1 MAWKYLLEFLKVFVR
16 GLGGIF
22 YNGGSNGSKGGI
34 FGGIAEMFN
43 FEEYGI
49 VFDAFKL
56 EDPST
61 GDWIIMIGGV
71 ALAVLLVLALITLI
85 IILIVKFFRRLFSK
99 ETNQDLIGEIARLRA
114 ELKRS
119 EKNRDRLFQ
128 LKVQGKEGTLSSYA
142 LEDDIAIANAAA
154 IANKNN
160 VGNSSSLEQTGG
172 SRFYKLIE
180 IDEKYKEYEAPE
192 FDNEI
197 TLEQICDNFRNY
209 ACSQL
214 KLFYEPRVIR
224 LFFAAF
230 ATTRIIILQGISGTG
245 KTSLPYAVGKWLGNP
260 ATIASVQPSWRD
272 RTEIFGYFNEFTK
285 RFNETEILKKMYEA
299 RYSDEMFLTIIDE
312 ANIARV
318 EYYFAEL
325 LSILE
330 MPSRENWVVDITP
343 SGWDSDPKF
352 IERGRFKLPENMW
365 YICTINNDDST
376 FAISD
381 KVYDRAI
388 PININSKGFPFEVEN
403 PELYHDNM
411 KISYKHLEAM
421 FKDAQEKYVVSQ
433 ENIKKFDDMDNY
445 VIEHFRLAF
454 GNRIVKQLKEFVP
467 VYVACG
473 GTEIDGLDYVLCN
486 KILRKF
492 ESLNLAYI
500 RDEIDGYIDYLDEHF
515 GVENMTESKDY
526 LRRLKKLF

>member
-1 MAWKYLLEFLKVFVR
+1 MTVWEFILDFIKVLVN
-16 GLGGIF
+16 GVVGIF
-22 YNGGSNGSKGGI
+22 YSNGSRGGI
-34 FGGIAEMFN
+34 FGGIIEMFN
-43 FEEYGI
+43 FEEYKAL
-49 VFDAFKL
+49 FEL
-56 EDPST
+56 WRETDPSA
-61 GDWIIMIGGV
+61 GDWVIAIIAIV
-71 ALAVLLVLALITLI
+71 LVIAVLLGLI
-85 IILIVKFFRRLFSK
+85 ILLFIAIKKFIGRVFSK
-99 ETNQDLIGEIARLRA
+99 ETNQDLIGEIAHLRA
-114 ELKRS
+114 QLKRAER
-119 EKNRDRLFQ
+119 EKERVLN
-128 LKVQGKEGTLSSYA
+128 LKLQGKENMIVSG
-142 LEDDIAIANAAA
+142 DIGYEVGAAIANAN
-154 IANKNN
+154 ANQ
-160 VGNSSSLEQTGG
+160 NSSNISDEGG
-172 SRFYKLIE
+172 ESRFYKLIE
-180 IDEKYKEYEAPE
+180 IDKKYADYVPPE
-192 FDNEI
+192 FDNDI
-197 TLEQICDNFRNY
+197 TLEEICDYFRNY

-299 RYSDEMFLTIIDE
+299 RYNEEIFLTIIDE

-330 MPSRENWVVDITP
+330 MPSRENWVVDIVP
-343 SGWDSDPKF
+343 SGWDSDPKYV
-352 IERGRFKLPENMW
+352 ERGRFKLPENMW

-388 PININSKGFPFEVEN
+388 PININSKGIPFEVEE
-403 PELYHDNM
+403 PEKYHDNY
-411 KISYKHLEAM
+411 KISYKHLEEM
-421 FKDAQEKYVVSQ
+421 FKEAQEKYVVSQ
-433 ENIKKFDDMDNY
+433 ENIRKFDEMDNY

-500 RDEIDGYIDYLDEHF
+500 RDEIDGYIEYLNEHF
-515 GVENMTESKDY
+515 GVENMNESKEY
-526 LRRLKKLF
+526 LQRLKKLF